1 MNGISGLIKETL
13 ESSSPS
19 CHVRLQGED
28 TICEPGSA
36 SPTQDTDSALILT
49 YMLPGMVR
57 NAYVL
62 FLSCPV

>member
-1 MNGISGLIKETL
+1 MNGISGLMKETL

-19 CHVRLQGED
+19 CHVRLQGEG

-49 YMLPGMVR
+49 HELPGMVR
-57 NAYVL
+57 KHACC
-62 FLSCPV
+62 F